1 MRSVFIDTL
10 LCLLLASTDIK
21 SAVFFLEGVF
31 HNLYT
36 VLGINVDGPFPIPN
50 FCNENDPGSDGI
62 LDPWAEI
69 HPYLASFKIRE
80 EACEVAAVT

>member
-1 MRSVFIDTL
+1 M
-10 LCLLLASTDIK
+10 
-21 SAVFFLEGVF
+21 
-31 HNLYT
+31 YT

-69 HPYLASFKIRE
+69 HPYPASFKIRE